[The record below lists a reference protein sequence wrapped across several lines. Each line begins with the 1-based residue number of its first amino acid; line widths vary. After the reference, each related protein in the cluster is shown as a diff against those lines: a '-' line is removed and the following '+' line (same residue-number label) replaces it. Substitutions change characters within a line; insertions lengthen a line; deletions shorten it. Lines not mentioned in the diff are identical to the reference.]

1 MKKKCIST
9 ATLSVL
15 LLVLFLPVFYY
26 IVFYG
31 TNVNYNEMHKIIT
44 VEGNKVLSLC
54 AVIGVAVLG
63 AAYYFLRK
71 IPYTGRIAVWFT
83 GITLAVC
90 ILFCLVKAINKLM
103 SIGKKKEEPAAPTTK
118 LCPYCKSEI
127 PIDATRCAHC
137 TSILEEKHD

>member
-31 TNVNYNEMHKIIT
+31 TNMNYNEMHKIIT

-90 ILFCLVKAINKLM
+90 ILFCLVNINIQM
-103 SIGKKKEEPAAPTTK
+103 
-118 LCPYCKSEI
+118 
-127 PIDATRCAHC
+127 HC
-137 TSILEEKHD
+137 ILRWLGLRHGGQFRPLAL

>member
-54 AVIGVAVLG
+54 AEWLYWGQRTIFCER
-63 AAYYFLRK
+63 FLT
-71 IPYTGRIAVWFT
+71 P
-83 GITLAVC
+83 
-90 ILFCLVKAINKLM
+90 
-103 SIGKKKEEPAAPTTK
+103 
-118 LCPYCKSEI
+118 
-127 PIDATRCAHC
+127 DA
-137 TSILEEKHD
+137 

>member
-54 AVIGVAVLG
+54 AVI
-63 AAYYFLRK
+63 
-71 IPYTGRIAVWFT
+71 
-83 GITLAVC
+83 
-90 ILFCLVKAINKLM
+90 
-103 SIGKKKEEPAAPTTK
+103 
-118 LCPYCKSEI
+118 
-127 PIDATRCAHC
+127 
-137 TSILEEKHD
+137 

>member
-54 AVIGVAVLG
+54 AVIGGLYWG
-63 AAYYFLRK
+63 QRTIFCERFLT
-71 IPYTGRIAVWFT
+71 P
-83 GITLAVC
+83 
-90 ILFCLVKAINKLM
+90 
-103 SIGKKKEEPAAPTTK
+103 
-118 LCPYCKSEI
+118 
-127 PIDATRCAHC
+127 DA
-137 TSILEEKHD
+137 

>member
-44 VEGNKVLSLC
+44 VEGNKVLSEWLYWGQRTIFC
-54 AVIGVAVLG
+54 ER
-63 AAYYFLRK
+63 FLT
-71 IPYTGRIAVWFT
+71 P
-83 GITLAVC
+83 
-90 ILFCLVKAINKLM
+90 
-103 SIGKKKEEPAAPTTK
+103 
-118 LCPYCKSEI
+118 
-127 PIDATRCAHC
+127 DA
-137 TSILEEKHD
+137 

>member
-31 TNVNYNEMHKIIT
+31 TNMNYNEMHKIIT

-54 AVIGVAVLG
+54 TVIGVAVLG
-63 AAYYFLRK
+63 QRTIFCERFLT
-71 IPYTGRIAVWFT
+71 P
-83 GITLAVC
+83 
-90 ILFCLVKAINKLM
+90 
-103 SIGKKKEEPAAPTTK
+103 
-118 LCPYCKSEI
+118 
-127 PIDATRCAHC
+127 DA
-137 TSILEEKHD
+137 

>member
-71 IPYTGRIAVWFT
+71 SCEYKNIQMH
-83 GITLAVC
+83 C
-90 ILFCLVKAINKLM
+90 ILRWLGLRHGGQFRPLAL
-103 SIGKKKEEPAAPTTK
+103 
-118 LCPYCKSEI
+118 
-127 PIDATRCAHC
+127 
-137 TSILEEKHD
+137 

>member
-31 TNVNYNEMHKIIT
+31 TNMNYNEMHKIIT

-54 AVIGVAVLG
+54 AVIGVAVTGGSVLFS
-63 AAYYFLRK
+63 AERFLTPTHSSLVYRDH
-71 IPYTGRIAVWFT
+71 TGSLYSVLSCEYKNIQMH
-83 GITLAVC
+83 C
-90 ILFCLVKAINKLM
+90 ILRWLGLRHGGQFRPLAL
-103 SIGKKKEEPAAPTTK
+103 
-118 LCPYCKSEI
+118 
-127 PIDATRCAHC
+127 
-137 TSILEEKHD
+137 

>member
-44 VEGNKVLSLC
+44 VEGNKVLFPVRGDRSGCTGGSVLFSAKDSLHRTHSSL
-54 AVIGVAVLG
+54 VYRDHTGSLYSVLSCE
-63 AAYYFLRK
+63 YK
-71 IPYTGRIAVWFT
+71 NIQMH
-83 GITLAVC
+83 C
-90 ILFCLVKAINKLM
+90 ILRWLGLRHGGQFRPLAL
-103 SIGKKKEEPAAPTTK
+103 
-118 LCPYCKSEI
+118 
-127 PIDATRCAHC
+127 
-137 TSILEEKHD
+137 

>member
-9 ATLSVL
+9 ATLSVR

-71 IPYTGRIAVWFT
+71 IPYTGRIAGESVTIPARKIFQFFPNGKRS
-83 GITLAVC
+83 GI
-90 ILFCLVKAINKLM
+90 I
-103 SIGKKKEEPAAPTTK
+103 
-118 LCPYCKSEI
+118 
-127 PIDATRCAHC
+127 
-137 TSILEEKHD
+137 

>member
-54 AVIGVAVLG
+54 WGQRTIFCER
-63 AAYYFLRK
+63 FLT
-71 IPYTGRIAVWFT
+71 P
-83 GITLAVC
+83 
-90 ILFCLVKAINKLM
+90 
-103 SIGKKKEEPAAPTTK
+103 
-118 LCPYCKSEI
+118 
-127 PIDATRCAHC
+127 DA
-137 TSILEEKHD
+137 

>member
-63 AAYYFLRK
+63 AAYSVLSCEYK
-71 IPYTGRIAVWFT
+71 NIQMH
-83 GITLAVC
+83 C
-90 ILFCLVKAINKLM
+90 ILRWLGLRHGGQFRPLAL
-103 SIGKKKEEPAAPTTK
+103 
-118 LCPYCKSEI
+118 
-127 PIDATRCAHC
+127 
-137 TSILEEKHD
+137 

>member
-44 VEGNKVLSLC
+44 VEGNTGGSVLFSAKDSLHRTHSSLVYRDYTGSLYSVLSC
-54 AVIGVAVLG
+54 EYKNIQMH
-63 AAYYFLRK
+63 
-71 IPYTGRIAVWFT
+71 
-83 GITLAVC
+83 C
-90 ILFCLVKAINKLM
+90 ILRWLGLRHGGQFRPLAL
-103 SIGKKKEEPAAPTTK
+103 
-118 LCPYCKSEI
+118 
-127 PIDATRCAHC
+127 
-137 TSILEEKHD
+137 